1 MNTDV
6 DVGHSVYIVV
16 RVIEGDRECVTELLD
31 VSVDEG
37 VKLEVTEELP
47 EEL

>member
-6 DVGHSVYIVV
+6 KVGDSVYIMV
-16 RVIEGDRECVTELLD
+16 RVIEGDRECVTEVLD

-37 VKLEVTEELP
+37 VKLELIEELP
-47 EEL
+47 DEV